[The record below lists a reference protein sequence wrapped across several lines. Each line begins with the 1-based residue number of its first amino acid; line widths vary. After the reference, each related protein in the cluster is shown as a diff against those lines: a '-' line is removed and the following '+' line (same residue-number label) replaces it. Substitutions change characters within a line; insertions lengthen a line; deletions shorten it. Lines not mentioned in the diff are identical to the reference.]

1 MVTAEARLAKKY
13 RQSLDGGAP
22 SAVKDREQFILRHCD
37 LIKYTALRL
46 ASRLPPH
53 ISVDDLFSAGV
64 IGLMDAIDKF
74 NPNQQ
79 VQFRTYARIRIKGAM
94 LDEIRSMDWVPRSLR
109 QKSTRLAK
117 ACEELEEQ
125 LGGSPTDE
133 EVAAYMDISLD
144 AYHQLLNDL
153 KGISFLPIEIEDA
166 LGEQGLEQLRDPQ
179 EPFQVI
185 YREQIR
191 KKLAE
196 AIRRLPRQE
205 QLVLSLYYY
214 EELTMKEIG
223 AVLGYTESRISQL
236 HTKAVL
242 SLRTRLARIL
252 KKEDLPEIV

>member
-1 MVTAEARLAKKY
+1 MVTAEARLAQHY
-13 RQSLDGGAP
+13 RQAIDGAVP
-22 SAVKDREQFILRHCD
+22 SAAKDREQFILGHCD
-37 LIKYTALRL
+37 LIKFTALRL

-74 NPNQQ
+74 NPSQQ

-109 QKSTRLAK
+109 QKSTRLTK

-125 LGGSPTDE
+125 LGASPTDE
-133 EVAAYMDISLD
+133 EIAAHMGISLE
-144 AYHQLLNDL
+144 AYYQLLDEL
-153 KGISFLPIEIEDA
+153 KGISFLPVEIEDA
-166 LGEQGLEQLRDPQ
+166 LGENGLEQLRDPQ

-191 KKLAE
+191 MKLAE
-196 AIRRLPRQE
+196 AIRQLPRQE

-223 AVLGYTESRISQL
+223 SVLGYTESRISQL

-242 SLRTRLARIL
+242 SLRSRMARIL
-252 KKEDLPEIV
+252 KKEDMPEIA